1 MLRYVSLLILLAG
14 STWAVPIISGDG
26 TETCNGGPCVWISE
40 HIKWQPSS
48 SLTSDARWVSYA
60 DTGVDGSTY
69 AVYGSTMTVV
79 EEFEVFTDSYLH
91 LDIWADD
98 TATVWLDAALLIAA
112 NMSQNVCADG
122 AIGCEPGENGIV
134 DQILGIGVHT
144 LTFVV
149 HQVGTHPDPEHNPFG
164 LLYSGELV
172 AVPEPGSLGLLGAG
186 LLGIAFARRK
196 KAT

>member
-1 MLRYVSLLILLAG
+1 
-14 STWAVPIISGDG
+14 
-26 TETCNGGPCVWISE
+26 
-40 HIKWQPSS
+40 
-48 SLTSDARWVSYA
+48 
-60 DTGVDGSTY
+60 
-69 AVYGSTMTVV
+69 MTVV
-79 EEFEVFTDSYLH
+79 EEFEVFADSYLH

-98 TATVWLDAALLIAA
+98 TAAVWLDAALLIAA

-134 DQILGIGVHT
+134 DQILAIGVHT

-149 HQVGTHPDPEHNPFG
+149 HQAGTYTDPKFNPFG

-196 KAT
+196 KTT